1 MDSKMT
7 TAELREW
14 VEMGEKAHPW
24 QGEDARPY
32 VAILAMLAFFVLP
45 PLLQYG
51 GQAATVADSPVAK
64 WSGGELREKGLDR
77 AVTMKLVLNRFLA
90 EATMAAGRDPAQ
102 APRYPADEQAV
113 VRTMLLA
120 EEATKNGIVVSDAA
134 INDYLAKLTSGQV
147 PADQFDQIMKGLR
160 AGGAGVSQHD
170 LFEALRHEL
179 LAQNMLILLQRGFS
193 GDPPGLRWDY
203 FRRLTQSATAEV
215 VPVDVRSF
223 GDQIKLP
230 AGFKIDVWAADVP
243 NARSMA
249 ISDNG
254 IVFVGNRQEKN
265 VYALVDENADGKA
278 DTKFILAEGLRM
290 PNGVAYKNGDLY
302 VAEVS
307 RILRFKDIKNNLAN
321 PKFEVVYDGYPTD
334 GHHGW
339 KFIAFGPDGMLYVPV
354 GAPCNIC
361 EKENPIY
368 ASITRLDVSKPGS
381 KPEVYA
387 HGVRNTVGFAWHPQS
402 KECIS
407 IKNRGAE

>member
-1 MDSKMT
+1 MTYFKLSLFSLALGILSLNASCQGKLSPISKPGGSNKKDIR
-7 TAELREW
+7 TA
-14 VEMGEKAHPW
+14 K
-24 QGEDARPY
+24 
-32 VAILAMLAFFVLP
+32 
-45 PLLQYG
+45 
-51 GQAATVADSPVAK
+51 
-64 WSGGELREKGLDR
+64 
-77 AVTMKLVLNRFLA
+77 
-90 EATMAAGRDPAQ
+90 
-102 APRYPADEQAV
+102 
-113 VRTMLLA
+113 
-120 EEATKNGIVVSDAA
+120 
-134 INDYLAKLTSGQV
+134 
-147 PADQFDQIMKGLR
+147 
-160 AGGAGVSQHD
+160 
-170 LFEALRHEL
+170 
-179 LAQNMLILLQRGFS
+179 
-193 GDPPGLRWDY
+193 
-203 FRRLTQSATAEV
+203 AEV
-215 VPVDVRSF
+215 KL
-223 GDQIKLP
+223 DQIKLP

-402 KECIS
+402 KELWFTDNGRDMMGDDVPDCEL
-407 IKNRGAE
+407 NRATVKGQHFGYP